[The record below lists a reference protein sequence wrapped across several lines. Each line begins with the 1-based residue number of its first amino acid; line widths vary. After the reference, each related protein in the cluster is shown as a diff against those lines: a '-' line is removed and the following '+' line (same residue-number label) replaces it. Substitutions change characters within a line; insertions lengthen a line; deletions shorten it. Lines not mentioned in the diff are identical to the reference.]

1 MAVDRALSSAFGEAL
16 VTLFDWAW
24 PSARSTFDE
33 VLEDVAEIVKPK
45 PPMSIR
51 TTDGETVTGLL
62 VVDRGDV
69 ILFLGVRE
77 QGRSSII
84 TPAPAPRQ
92 RSPFDDP
99 ELWRD
104 VDVDPYRRPPHP

>member
-1 MAVDRALSSAFGEAL
+1 VAVDRALSSAFGEAL
-16 VTLFDWAW
+16 VSLFDWAW
-24 PSARSTFDE
+24 PSARSTIDE

-77 QGRSSII
+77 QAQSII
-84 TPAPAPRQ
+84 TPPPRQ
-92 RSPFDDP
+92 RSPSPFDEP
-99 ELWRD
+99 ELWQRPI
-104 VDVDPYRRPPHP
+104 DPYARHP

>member
-16 VTLFDWAW
+16 VSLFDWAW

-77 QGRSSII
+77 QAQSII
-84 TPAPAPRQ
+84 TPAPRPRSP
-92 RSPFDDP
+92 SPFDEP
-99 ELWRD
+99 ELWQRPI
-104 VDVDPYRRPPHP
+104 DPYARHP